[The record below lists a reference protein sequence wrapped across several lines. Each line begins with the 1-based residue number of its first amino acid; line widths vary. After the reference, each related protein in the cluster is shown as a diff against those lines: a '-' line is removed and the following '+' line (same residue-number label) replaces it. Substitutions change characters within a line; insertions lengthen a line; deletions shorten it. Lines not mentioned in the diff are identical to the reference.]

1 MNGGPFYLVFRIG
14 SLKAELVRRVLRDY
28 KQGVLL
34 MDTDIVFLRDP
45 RRYLLEDETAKA
57 RLIEGSLLYE

>member
-1 MNGGPFYLVFRIG
+1 
-14 SLKAELVRRVLRDY
+14 VLRDY